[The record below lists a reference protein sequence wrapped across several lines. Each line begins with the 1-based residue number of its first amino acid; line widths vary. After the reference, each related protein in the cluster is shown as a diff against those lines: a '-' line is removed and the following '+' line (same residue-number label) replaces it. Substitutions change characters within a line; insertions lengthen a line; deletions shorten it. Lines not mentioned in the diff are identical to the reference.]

1 MFAPLFLNSKHTFLL
16 ELGMSLSVV
25 LMVLFEI
32 VKIVGEVVI
41 SGGNNGLVLLC
52 ILQTLVIVILVMK
65 ITALSRGD

>member
-1 MFAPLFLNSKHTFLL
+1 MCTPFFLNFKHTFLL
-16 ELGMSLSVV
+16 ELGMSLSVF